1 MRVDGGQGYHGASDG
16 GISRGVR
23 VDGGQGGQMEV
34 RDITGRES
42 RWRSGISQGVRV
54 DGGQGY
60 HGA

>member
-1 MRVDGGQGYHGASDG
+1 
-16 GISRGVR
+16 
-23 VDGGQGGQMEV
+23 MEV

-42 RWRSGISQGVRV
+42 RWRSGISQGAGV

>member
-1 MRVDGGQGYHGASDG
+1 MEVRDITGRESRWRS

-23 VDGGQGGQMEV
+23 ADG

-60 HGA
+60 HRA

>member
-1 MRVDGGQGYHGASDG
+1 
-16 GISRGVR
+16 
-23 VDGGQGGQMEV
+23 MEV

-42 RWRSGISQGVRV
+42 RRRSEILRGVRV

>member
-1 MRVDGGQGYHGASDG
+1 
-16 GISRGVR
+16 
-23 VDGGQGGQMEV
+23 MEV

-60 HGA
+60 YGA

>member
-1 MRVDGGQGYHGASDG
+1 MD
-16 GISRGVR
+16 
-23 VDGGQGGQMEV
+23 